1 MQKVKKMNEEELA
14 QGIRT
19 LEFYKAQMEN
29 FDQQFGFLSSTMK
42 EHTQAKETLM
52 GYKELKEG
60 QETLIPIGAGSFL
73 FAKVS
78 DPGKA
83 MMGMGADFMVEAEIN
98 EAVTKLDERIL
109 EIEEAMKSLTEKYQ
123 EMAQKSAELSQQV
136 QSAYEG
142 H

>member
-1 MQKVKKMNEEELA
+1 MNEEELSQA
-14 QGIRT
+14 LRT
-19 LEFYKAQMEN
+19 LESYKVQMEN

-42 EHTQAKETLM
+42 EHAQAKETM
-52 GYKELKEG
+52 EGYKDLSEG

-78 DPGKA
+78 DPTKA
-83 MMGMGADFMVEAEIN
+83 MVGMGADMVVETTIDEAIS
-98 EAVTKLDERIL
+98 KIDERIV
-109 EIEEAMKSLTEKYQ
+109 EIEDAMKKVTDKYQ
-123 EMAQKSAELSQQV
+123 DIAQKSADLTAKV

>member
-1 MQKVKKMNEEELA
+1 MDEQELSNSL
-14 QGIRT
+14 RT
-19 LEFYKAQMEN
+19 LENYKVQMES

-42 EHTQAKETLM
+42 EHTQAKETM
-52 GYKELKEG
+52 EGYKDLKEG

-78 DPGKA
+78 EPTKA
-83 MMGMGADFMVEAEIN
+83 MVGMGAEMVVETAIDEAIS
-98 EAVTKLDERIL
+98 KMDERIA
-109 EIEEAMKSLTEKYQ
+109 EIEDAMKKVTEQYQ
-123 EMAQKSAELSQQV
+123 DIAQKSADLSAKV

>member
-1 MQKVKKMNEEELA
+1 MNEEEIS

-19 LEFYKAQMEN
+19 LEFYRAQLEN

-42 EHTQAKETLM
+42 EHTQAKETLT
-52 GYKELKEG
+52 GYKDLTEG

-73 FAKVS
+73 FVKVL
-78 DPGKA
+78 DPTKA
-83 MMGMGADFMVEAEIN
+83 MVGMGADFIMETNMDDAIS
-98 EAVTKLDERIL
+98 KLEDRIK
-109 EIEEAMKSLTEKYQ
+109 EIEEAMKTLTEKYQ
-123 EMAQKSAELSQQV
+123 EMAQKSAELSAKI